1 MTTEERVARMEG
13 EIEQMATKA
22 DIERVTGTLTW
33 RMVIVAGL
41 AQAIGRRI
49 ASVPAPP
56 VTSLFLRNA
65 QPRQPRHNRH
75 RLQTHRDHLA
85 DQPHNVLWIVGAVG
99 VNETA
104 LHIA

>member
-41 AQAIGRRI
+41 AQAIGSG
-49 ASVPAPP
+49 A
-56 VTSLFLRNA
+56 LLQFL
-65 QPRQPRHNRH
+65 PRP
-75 RLQTHRDHLA
+75 
-85 DQPHNVLWIVGAVG
+85 
-99 VNETA
+99 
-104 LHIA
+104 